1 MIDFAGRDPVRLHSL
16 EGTPMKR
23 FVRESLTPLLALA
36 CAASVFVAAA
46 LESPGAARAVAAPEQ
61 KAR

>member
-1 MIDFAGRDPVRLHSL
+1 
-16 EGTPMKR
+16 MKR

-36 CAASVFVAAA
+36 CATGVFLAAA
-46 LESPGAARAVAAPEQ
+46 LESPDAARVIAAPAL